1 MGFDLCPLM
10 FPELNFGGEPWM
22 RLCRGYINGL
32 RLNRDEVM
40 GQRLPSFSVLN
51 TVVGSS
57 SFMCNS
63 HDGHE
68 GFFLGARLRA
78 GIARG

>member
-40 GQRLPSFSVLN
+40 GQRLPSFSVRN

-63 HDGHE
+63 HDGQTVSIKARKAQP
-68 GFFLGARLRA
+68 FFDVH
-78 GIARG
+78 